1 MTIITD
7 PFKDRCVYTVN
18 VVVNLNSNFRIS
30 IGIDIVSVF
39 TLNTSS
45 PYITDITAIEALLLQ

>member
-1 MTIITD
+1 MSTD
-7 PFKDRCVYTVN
+7 VDL
-18 VVVNLNSNFRIS
+18 VNLNSNFSIS

-45 PYITDITAIEALLLQ
+45 PYITAIEDLL

>member
-30 IGIDIVSVF
+30 IGIDIVGVF

-45 PYITDITAIEALLLQ
+45 PYITAITVIKGLLL